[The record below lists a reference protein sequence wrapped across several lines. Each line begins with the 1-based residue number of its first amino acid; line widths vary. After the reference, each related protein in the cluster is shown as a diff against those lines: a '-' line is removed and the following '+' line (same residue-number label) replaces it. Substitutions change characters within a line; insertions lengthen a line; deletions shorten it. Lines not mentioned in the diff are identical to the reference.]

1 MELITA
7 LGIDLRI
14 FIAQLIN
21 FTVLVFVLYKFA
33 YHPILNLLEQR
44 KEKIKKGLEDAEASA
59 IALAEASSEK
69 QQIIA
74 AANKEAEEMSAR
86 AKEYADKKADTIL
99 AEAQKKA
106 EVAMR
111 DAALRSEELK
121 AQALRESEAEIA
133 KLSVLAAEKILKGQT
148 S

>member
-1 MELITA
+1 MELISA

-21 FTVLVFVLYKFA
+21 FAVLVFVLYKFA
-33 YHPILNLLEQR
+33 YHPVLNLLEER
-44 KEKIKKGLEDAEASA
+44 KEKIKKGLENAEASEN
-59 IALAEASSEK
+59 ALAQASAEK

-74 AANKEAEEMSAR
+74 AANKEAEAMSVR
-86 AKEYADKKADTIL
+86 AKEYADEKADAII

-106 EVAMR
+106 ESVTK

-121 AQALRESEAEIA
+121 AQALKESEAEIA
-133 KLSVLAAEKILKGQT
+133 KLSVLAAEKVLKERT